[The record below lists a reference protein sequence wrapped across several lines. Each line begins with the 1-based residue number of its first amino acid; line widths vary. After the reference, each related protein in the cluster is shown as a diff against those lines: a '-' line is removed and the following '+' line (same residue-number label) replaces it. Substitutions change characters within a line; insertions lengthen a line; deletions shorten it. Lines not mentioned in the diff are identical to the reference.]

1 MLQLLR
7 QNQAFF
13 IVNGKS
19 SIYVSAPLPRDN
31 ILLKISYNFFDS
43 DHLVFQICFYKVCS
57 YIWKVMCSLSRFVV
71 ILQSEYFTLALFL
84 FVLVHLLKKH
94 LIC

>member
-43 DHLVFQICFYKVCS
+43 DHLVFQICFY
-57 YIWKVMCSLSRFVV
+57 IWKVMCSLSRFVV